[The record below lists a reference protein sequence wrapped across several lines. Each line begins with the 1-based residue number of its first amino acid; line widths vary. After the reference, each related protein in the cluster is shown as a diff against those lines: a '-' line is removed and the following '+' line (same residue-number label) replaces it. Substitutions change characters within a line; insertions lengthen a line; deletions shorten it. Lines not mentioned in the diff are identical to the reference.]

1 MQTSYIF
8 ISNGYRGGASNFLI
22 NHIEYLS
29 KKKKNIILIDD
40 NPYKTFEKIPNLV
53 KIKRIKIN
61 IFSFKEKEKL
71 KKELFNKIN
80 NKVVFITNYAFPIK
94 YFLLFKNFKKKN
106 IKVILTLHSGLFN
119 LNFKKYIAGL
129 FFSFIYKK
137 IDYLYFGSNSAKD
150 WWKKNYPW
158 MDISKNLIMYN
169 GVSVK
174 SKKKIKKINKKIII
188 SFVGRLENENNP
200 KFFIDIAERYLELY
214 NNAIFNLYGDGPML
228 KDLKKKNRNKNI
240 NFFGWVNKDV
250 IYKKSNIVLITS
262 PINNFPYVAL
272 EAKSYGIPV
281 ISSSKGDIKKIVKN
295 NVDGFISET
304 NSINKMITLIEKTI
318 KNYNPLSKNAIKRS
332 KKFDIKES
340 CKKFWQTIK

>member
-40 NPYKTFEKIPNLV
+40 NPHKTFEKIPNLV

-137 IDYLYFGSNSAKD
+137 
-150 WWKKNYPW
+150 
-158 MDISKNLIMYN
+158 
-169 GVSVK
+169 
-174 SKKKIKKINKKIII
+174 
-188 SFVGRLENENNP
+188 
-200 KFFIDIAERYLELY
+200 
-214 NNAIFNLYGDGPML
+214 
-228 KDLKKKNRNKNI
+228 
-240 NFFGWVNKDV
+240 
-250 IYKKSNIVLITS
+250 
-262 PINNFPYVAL
+262 
-272 EAKSYGIPV
+272 
-281 ISSSKGDIKKIVKN
+281 
-295 NVDGFISET
+295 
-304 NSINKMITLIEKTI
+304 
-318 KNYNPLSKNAIKRS
+318 
-332 KKFDIKES
+332 
-340 CKKFWQTIK
+340 